1 MFKLNLRNMVKIVAI
16 LVVFSVNSMLAQDKL
31 EIPRWLST
39 EWYGSDAKYTDEWLF
54 EVTNKGEIKY
64 KAADAK
70 EADAKIAKIT
80 LVEERTKPV
89 TYGNKMNGTIT
100 FMVDGKEFSIEYS
113 DYSPT
118 NAYGMPAYLSV
129 SQVTFSDAK
138 ADDPIFGKLAQES
151 YKFSNLRGFSDVKKR
166 PIEQPFKVGKL
177 PGEIV
182 GKFYTKLKSA
192 YCQNEKDFLFEIAA
206 DGTFKYKRNEE
217 LVTGTIKLINYQKA
231 GSILKGNQLEAY
243 DALRIEIN
251 GEIWYENPY
260 SKTVYVD
267 GVNVKGVQVHGG
279 ELNCW
284 NPADKNVTIIAA
296 GRGATNFLFKE
307 GSYSYAVKKPGK
319 PADCEE
325 FDERVVAMWYMN
337 KPKAAQWGQDK
348 VSPENKFWDFIIMEE
363 KGKYYYCMPDM
374 MEAGKIGAKNR
385 ISNPSEGV
393 LKMGKNEMTF
403 QIEGNKL
410 QVKGAASTGF
420 TMGAQIKTGTYYKY
434 DPDGPTVDDAEVTI
448 EIGKQAVDLFKK

>member
-1 MFKLNLRNMVKIVAI
+1 MFKLNFRNVVKIVAI
-16 LVVFSVNSMLAQDKL
+16 FCVLSASNVLAQEKL
-31 EIPRWLST
+31 QVPRWLSI
-39 EWYGSDAKYTDEWLF
+39 EWFGPDAKFTDEWLF

-64 KAADAK
+64 KAADVTEFK
-70 EADAKIAKIT
+70 VGQIT
-80 LVEERTKPV
+80 AIEERTKPV
-89 TYGNKMNGTIT
+89 TYGNSMNGTIT
-100 FMVDGKEFSIEYS
+100 YTIDGKSFSIEYS
-113 DYSPT
+113 DYSPSSG
-118 NAYGMPAYLSV
+118 YGVPAYLSIN
-129 SQVTFSDAK
+129 QLTFSKAK
-138 ADDPIFGKLAQES
+138 SDDPIFGKLAKDS
-151 YKFSNLRGFSDVKKR
+151 YKFYNLRGFTNIKKR

-177 PGEIV
+177 PSEII
-182 GKFYTKLKSA
+182 GKFYSKSKSA

-206 DGTFKYKRNEE
+206 DGTFKYKKDAEI
-217 LVTGTIKLINYQKA
+217 VTGTIQLLNYQKA
-231 GSILKGNQLEAY
+231 GSMLKGNQLQAY
-243 DALRIEIN
+243 NALRIEIN

-296 GRGATNFLFKE
+296 GRGATNSLFRE
-307 GSYSYAVKKPGK
+307 GQYSYAVKKPAK
-319 PADCEE
+319 PADCED

-337 KPKAAQWGQDK
+337 KPVAAQFGQDK
-348 VSPENKFWDFIIMEE
+348 IFSENKFWDFMIIEE

-374 MEAGKIGAKNR
+374 MDASKIGPKNR

-410 QVKGAASTGF
+410 QVKGAASSGF
-420 TMGAQIKTGTYYKY
+420 SMGAQIKTGTYYKY
-434 DPDGPTVDDAEVTI
+434 DPDGPTVDDAEVMI
-448 EIGKQAVDLFKK
+448 EIGKQGLDLFKK

>member
-1 MFKLNLRNMVKIVAI
+1 
-16 LVVFSVNSMLAQDKL
+16 MLAQDKL
-31 EIPRWLST
+31 EIPKWLST
-39 EWYGSDAKYTDEWLF
+39 EWYGPDAKFTDEWLF

-70 EADAKIAKIT
+70 ETEFKTAQIT
-80 LVEERTKPV
+80 SIEEKRKPV
-89 TYGNKMNGTIT
+89 TYGTQMDGTINFT
-100 FMVDGKEFSIEYS
+100 VDGKNFSIDYS

-118 NAYGMPAYLSV
+118 DAYGLPAYLSI
-129 SQVTFSDAK
+129 SRITIAN
-138 ADDPIFGKLAQES
+138 AMEDDPIFGKLAKKS

-182 GKFYTKLKSA
+182 GKFYSKLKSA
-192 YCQNEKDFLFEIAA
+192 YCQNENDFLFEIAT
-206 DGTFKYKRNEE
+206 DGTFKYKKNEE
-217 LVTGTIKLINYQKA
+217 LVTGTIQLIKYQKA
-231 GSILKGNQLEAY
+231 GSLFKGNLLEAY
-243 DALRIEIN
+243 DAIRIEIN
-251 GEIWYENPY
+251 GEIWYENAY
-260 SKTVYVD
+260 SKQTYVD
-267 GVNVKGVQVHGG
+267 GVKVIGSQVSSGT
-279 ELNCW
+279 LNCW
-284 NPADKNVTIIAA
+284 NPQDKNVTIIAA

-319 PADCEE
+319 PSDCEE

-363 KGKYYYCMPDM
+363 KGRYYYCMPDM
-374 MEAGKIGAKNR
+374 MEAGKIGARNR

-403 QIEGNKL
+403 QITGNKL

-420 TMGAQIKTGTYYKY
+420 TMGAQIKSGTYYKY

>member
-1 MFKLNLRNMVKIVAI
+1 MFKLNLRNVVNTVAI
-16 LVVFSVNSMLAQDKL
+16 LVVFSANNLLAQDKL

-39 EWYGSDAKYTDEWLF
+39 VWYGPDAKYTDEWLF

-70 EADAKIAKIT
+70 ENEFKTAQIT
-80 LVEERTKPV
+80 SVDEKTKPV

-100 FMVDGKEFSIEYS
+100 FTVDGKKFSIDYS
-113 DYSPT
+113 DYNPT
-118 NAYGMPAYLSV
+118 DAYGVPAYLSV
-129 SQVTFSDAK
+129 WRVTFSKAK
-138 ADDPIFGKLAQES
+138 ADDPIFGKLAKES
-151 YKFSNLRGFSDVKKR
+151 YRVSNLRGFRDIRKR

-177 PGEIV
+177 PQEII
-182 GKFYTKLKSA
+182 GKFYSKLKSA

-206 DGTFKYKRNEE
+206 DGTFKYKKGAEI
-217 LVTGTIKLINYQKA
+217 VTGTIQLLNYQKA
-231 GSILKGNQLEAY
+231 GSILKGNQLQPY

-260 SKTVYVD
+260 SKQAYVD
-267 GVNVKGVQVHGG
+267 GVKVLGVQVYSGV
-279 ELNCW
+279 LNCW
-284 NPADKNVTIIAA
+284 NPADKNVTIISA

-307 GSYSYAVKKPGK
+307 GIYSYAVKKPGK

-325 FDERVVAMWYMN
+325 FDERIVAMWYMD

-403 QIEGNKL
+403 QITGNKL

-420 TMGAQIKTGTYYKY
+420 TMGAQIKSGTYYKY

-448 EIGKQAVDLFKK
+448 EIGKQTIDLFKK

>member
-1 MFKLNLRNMVKIVAI
+1 MFKLNLRNVVKIVAI
-16 LVVFSVNSMLAQDKL
+16 LVVFSANNLLAQDKL
-31 EIPRWLST
+31 EIPKWLT
-39 EWYGSDAKYTDEWLF
+39 TGWFGPDAKYTDEWLF
-54 EVTNKGEIKY
+54 EVTSKGEIKY

-70 EADAKIAKIT
+70 ENEFKTGQIT
-80 LVEERTKPV
+80 AIEEKTKPV

-100 FMVDGKEFSIEYS
+100 FTVDGKNFSINYS
-113 DYSPT
+113 NYSPS
-118 NAYGMPAYLSV
+118 NAYGMPAYLSIAHIN
-129 SQVTFSDAK
+129 VTGAK
-138 ADDPIFGKLAQES
+138 ADDPIFGKLAKES
-151 YKFSNLRGFSDVKKR
+151 YKFSNLRGFSNVKKR

-206 DGTFKYKRNEE
+206 DGTFKYKKNEE
-217 LVTGTIKLINYQKA
+217 LVTGTIQLINYQKA
-231 GSILKGNQLEAY
+231 GSMLKGNLLEAY
-243 DALRIEIN
+243 NALRIEVD
-251 GEIWYENPY
+251 GEIWYESAYAKQP
-260 SKTVYVD
+260 YVD
-267 GVNVKGVQVHGG
+267 GVNVKGTQVLMNR
-279 ELNCW
+279 LNCW
-284 NPADKNVTIIAA
+284 NPQDKNVTVIAA

-319 PADCEE
+319 PGECEE
-325 FDERVVAMWYMN
+325 FDERIVAMWYMD

-348 VSPENKFWDFIIMEE
+348 ISAENKFWDFIIIEE
-363 KGKYYYCMPDM
+363 KGKYYYCLPDM
-374 MEAGKIGAKNR
+374 MEAGKIGTKNR
-385 ISNPSEGV
+385 ISNPGEGV

-434 DPDGPTVDDAEVTI
+434 DPDGPTVDDSEVTI

>member
-1 MFKLNLRNMVKIVAI
+1 MIKFNLRSMVKIVAI
-16 LVVFSVNSMLAQDKL
+16 LVVLSVNNVLAQEKL
-31 EIPRWLST
+31 EIPKWLST
-39 EWYGSDAKYTDEWLF
+39 EWYGPDAKYTDEWLF

-70 EADAKIAKIT
+70 ENEFKTAQIT
-80 LVEERTKPV
+80 SVDEKTKPV
-89 TYGNKMNGTIT
+89 AYGNKMSGTIT
-100 FMVDGKEFSIEYS
+100 FTVEGKEFSVDYS
-113 DYSPT
+113 DYSPST
-118 NAYGMPAYLSV
+118 AYGLPAYLYIN
-129 SQVTFSDAK
+129 QITVTGAK
-138 ADDPIFGKLAQES
+138 ADDPIFGKLASES
-151 YKFSNLRGFSDVKKR
+151 FKFSNLRGYTDVKKR
-166 PIEQPFKVGKL
+166 PIDQPFKIGKL

-182 GKFYTKLKSA
+182 GKFYSKSKSA
-192 YCQNEKDFLFEIAA
+192 YCQIEKDFLFEISA
-206 DGTFKYKRNEE
+206 DGTFSYIKNDE
-217 LVTGTIKLINYQKA
+217 LVTGTIQLIKYQKA
-231 GSILKGNQLEAY
+231 GSILKGNQLDAY

-260 SKTVYVD
+260 SKQKYVD
-267 GVNVKGVQVHGG
+267 GVNVKGNQVISG

-307 GSYSYAVKKPGK
+307 GSYSYAVKKPAK
-319 PADCEE
+319 PSDCED
-325 FDERVVAMWYMN
+325 FDERIVAMWYMD

-348 VSPENKFWDFIIMEE
+348 ISPENKMWDFMIIEE

-374 MEAGKIGAKNR
+374 MESSKIGPRNR

-410 QVKGAASTGF
+410 QVKGAASSGF

-434 DPDGPTVDDAEVTI
+434 DPDGPTVDEAEVMI
-448 EIGKQAVDLFKK
+448 EVGKQAVDLFKK